1 MKVEFSEAMT
11 PTPPAQKLPGLE
23 CSRRGAMTG
32 LVIPEKS
39 PEITIQI
46 IFNNDSSYACYVR
59 MLFSD
64 MF

>member
-1 MKVEFSEAMT
+1 VKVEFSGAMT
-11 PTPPAQKLPGLE
+11 PTPPAQKLPGRE

-46 IFNNDSSYACYVR
+46 IQQ
-59 MLFSD
+59 
-64 MF
+64 